1 MLNQI
6 TIHGR
11 LTKDPELRKTQAGK
25 SVTSFNVAVDR
36 DYQKDGKKEADFID
50 CSAWEQKADFVKSY
64 FTKGQEILVSG
75 RLQSRK
81 WKDKDGKDRIAWEIQ
96 VERVDFC
103 GSKGHAAPAT
113 AAAPGEEYPE
123 LPEDDGD
130 LPF

>member
-25 SVTSFNVAVDR
+25 SVASFTVAVDR

-81 WKDKDGKDRIAWEIQ
+81 WKDKDGKDRISWEIQ

-103 GSKGHAAPAT
+103 GSKGQAAPAA

-123 LPEDDGD
+123 IPEDDGD

>member
-50 CSAWEQKADFVKSY
+50 CSAWEQKADFVKNH

-81 WKDKDGKDRIAWEIQ
+81 WKDKDGKDRISWEIQ

-103 GSKGHAAPAT
+103 GSKGQATPAT

-123 LPEDDGD
+123 IPEDDGD

>member
-36 DYQKDGKKEADFID
+36 DYQKGGKKEADFID

-81 WKDKDGKDRIAWEIQ
+81 WKDKDGKDRISWEIQ
-96 VERVDFC
+96 VEHVDFC
-103 GSKGHAAPAT
+103 GSKGQSAPAT

-123 LPEDDGD
+123 IPEDDGD